1 MVLPNTTTE
10 TCLLS
15 PNSSSSSSSNNSS
28 SAIESDIDPEYIS
41 RILKKPLKKTKR
53 KQKSKSSTK
62 PLNLTKEYA
71 TDGNSLL
78 DHLVSHASGDAYT
91 SSALNSPHIS
101 PTIFTN
107 PNSEHLNT
115 PVHTSPVYST
125 IPTSK
130 PVNVEEPTAEPIVSE
145 PPPSDPIPSD
155 APSTSEQFPLTSQEP
170 DIETLNPLLI
180 FLKSIMVQFS
190 IPLFP
195 LRYIYQFMRTFSKKG
210 LMLMM
215 ILFLPT
221 SAKSKSLT

>member
-1 MVLPNTTTE
+1 
-10 TCLLS
+10 
-15 PNSSSSSSSNNSS
+15 
-28 SAIESDIDPEYIS
+28 
-41 RILKKPLKKTKR
+41 
-53 KQKSKSSTK
+53 
-62 PLNLTKEYA
+62 
-71 TDGNSLL
+71 
-78 DHLVSHASGDAYT
+78 
-91 SSALNSPHIS
+91 
-101 PTIFTN
+101 
-107 PNSEHLNT
+107 
-115 PVHTSPVYST
+115 
-125 IPTSK
+125 
-130 PVNVEEPTAEPIVSE
+130 VSE